1 MLKAIT
7 GKHEG
12 KTFKR
17 EFQELPSA
25 QQRRKILQDETV
37 NIFIYFCQ
45 IVGIG
50 NPPNFNTIV

>member
-17 EFQELPSA
+17 EFQELPGA
-25 QQRRKILQDETV
+25 QQCRKILQHETV
-37 NIFIYFCQ
+37 NIFIHFCQ
-45 IVGIG
+45 IVGVG
-50 NPPNFNTIV
+50 NPPNFDTIV